1 VGTPY
6 EGLGAALDNND
17 GLIVIEAS
25 DYQGGNTNLVIVG
38 AQIAGSDEGITG
50 TGTNL
55 NGAVDSDTVDGSSSG
70 TQAFST
76 DTSDAPFKISSIGFL
91 TTSTEDQSASIDFDV
106 TIHDADGDTATQHI
120 TVNIGDTQSPALLPT
135 DPQAFSAISTESL
148 LASDSQEQQVQ
159 KAAANSNTLTLAAAV
174 AAAGMAESAA
184 AAGNSDFGR
193 SHNNGETEFAH
204 GNFGRVAGSG
214 SGDDS
219 GQAAISAAQSSDVP
233 AAANDQAPAPAEASP
248 VAMSVGMP
256 SAEALQAAGVADDA
270 KQDGSV
276 EQVVADALGQGN
288 APAAVD
294 ALLDALPG
302 GNGALAAL
310 AHVAS
315 PAAGDVSAWDMAAS
329 GAFGHAADMVM
340 NVHAMQH
347 HDAVQPVVN
356 G

>member
-1 VGTPY
+1 
-6 EGLGAALDNND
+6 
-17 GLIVIEAS
+17 
-25 DYQGGNTNLVIVG
+25 
-38 AQIAGSDEGITG
+38 
-50 TGTNL
+50 
-55 NGAVDSDTVDGSSSG
+55 
-70 TQAFST
+70 
-76 DTSDAPFKISSIGFL
+76 
-91 TTSTEDQSASIDFDV
+91 
-106 TIHDADGDTATQHI
+106 
-120 TVNIGDTQSPALLPT
+120 LPT
-135 DPQAFSAISTESL
+135 DPQSFSTLSTESL
-148 LASDSQEQQVQ
+148 LASDSQLQ
-159 KAAANSNTLTLAAAV
+159 KTAANSNTLTLAAAV
-174 AAAGMAESAA
+174 AAAGLVESAA

-204 GNFGRVAGSG
+204 GNVGRFAESG
-214 SGDDS
+214 SGDDAD
-219 GQAAISAAQSSDVP
+219 QPAISGLTMDAANDSAPADSSSSSSAPAESDHVLDDSSANAAAQSNDVP
-233 AAANDQAPAPAEASP
+233 AAANDQGPAPAEASP

-276 EQVVADALGQGN
+276 EQVVADALGQGD

-310 AHVAS
+310 AKVAS
-315 PAAGDVSAWDMAAS
+315 PGAGDVSAWDMGGH
-329 GAFGHAADMVM
+329 GAFGHVADMLM